1 MTAASHLE
9 QPSSTALL
17 KVVYTPQPQAKN
29 VPTFLNKVYSMVNE
43 NATDDLIRWSDSGE
57 SFLVI
62 RPDEVAKD
70 VLPRYFKHKNFSS
83 FVRQLNMYGFHKVP
97 HLQQGVLQSET
108 PSEMWEFSS
117 PNFVRDQ
124 PDLLCL
130 VTRKKGGAPAESEI
144 NLDYSALVNEIQ
156 AVKKHQAVISSDL
169 KRLQMDNQMLWR
181 ETLESRER
189 HQQHQGTIDK
199 IMRFLESVFAAK
211 KGPNFGAKKD
221 TLLLENG
228 EDPLHDKT
236 ADQDQLM
243 EFTPTDSSI
252 EEIQNW
258 VSGFTLRLLNA
269 FTLDNLRNSPSQPR
283 FSSLATESSTSI
295 VKPKNAL
302 VPTNMSAIDHLQQNG
317 QAASL
322 LEAHLATQ
330 GGSLQAISDMLGLDS
345 LGLQQNS
352 DTEHDNL
359 FGDDFNSLVNTEY
372 FDDKSLNHF
381 TSLINSAPNSRAS
394 NGALYE
400 PYEEIVVPKKRKMG

>member
-1 MTAASHLE
+1 MAAASHLE
-9 QPSSTALL
+9 QPASTALL

-43 NATDDLIRWSDSGE
+43 SATDDLIRWSDSGA

-97 HLQQGVLQSET
+97 HLQQGVLQSEN
-108 PSEMWEFSS
+108 PAEMWEFSS
-117 PNFVRDQ
+117 PNFIRDQ

-156 AVKKHQAVISSDL
+156 AVKKHQTAISSDL
-169 KRLQMDNQMLWR
+169 KRLQLDNQMLWR

-189 HQQHQGTIDK
+189 HQQHQETIDK

-228 EDPLHDKT
+228 DDPLADLKT
-236 ADQDQLM
+236 GQDQ
-243 EFTPTDSSI
+243 EFVPTDSSI
-252 EEIQNW
+252 AEIQNW
-258 VSGFTLRLLNA
+258 VS
-269 FTLDNLRNSPSQPR
+269 DNLRNSPPQPQISPL
-283 FSSLATESSTSI
+283 SSGIISET
-295 VKPKNAL
+295 PKAKHAL
-302 VPTNMSAIDHLQQNG
+302 VPTKRPIADRVNQNA
-317 QAASL
+317 QASSI
-322 LEAHLATQ
+322 LEAQLAAQ
-330 GGSLQAISDMLGLDS
+330 GDNLQAISEMLGF
-345 LGLQQNS
+345 
-352 DTEHDNL
+352 DTHGDTQTEYENL
-359 FGDDFNSLVNTEY
+359 FSEDFSSLVNSEY
-372 FDDKSLNHF
+372 FEGKSLNQF
-381 TSLINSAPNSRAS
+381 TSLVNDSMSHPS
-394 NGALYE
+394 NEAGTTGE
-400 PYEEIVVPKKRKMG
+400 PYEEMVVPKKRKVG